1 MAYPPRPQTTSISA
15 VLCRATRSTNGIV
28 TFGSRNIYITMSSLR
43 DIIDDVDVEPLQYQA
58 HIRSHRQRAAQDTV
72 PPPISYSPS
81 QSPTRDTKGKKSARH
96 RRPHRSP
103 KHHGQSSET
112 SSRHHRDSDSA
123 EGMDHRP
130 RAYRQA
136 SATSSTR
143 QSSRDGV
150 DMGVKL
156 TPVTRRV
163 SRAKKGERVHN
174 CDTCQKVCFNAPCA
188 IRTLANLISDIYKS

>member
-1 MAYPPRPQTTSISA
+1 
-15 VLCRATRSTNGIV
+15 
-28 TFGSRNIYITMSSLR
+28 MSSLK

-58 HIRSHRQRAAQDTV
+58 HIRSHRQRAAQDI

-96 RRPHRSP
+96 RRSHRSP
-103 KHHGQSSET
+103 KYHAQSSET
-112 SSRHHRDSDSA
+112 NSRQGRDSDSA

-130 RAYRQA
+130 RAYRQPSA
-136 SATSSTR
+136 SSSNR
-143 QSSRDGV
+143 QSSRDGIE
-150 DMGVKL
+150 MGVKL

-174 CDTCQKVCFNAPCA
+174 CDTCQKVSLMFIKVLVSC
-188 IRTLANLISDIYKS
+188 